1 MLVYCKL
8 YLVINLNLEIEKA
21 KNEFDDKNYER
32 ALEILDS
39 LEVEGEYH
47 KLAVMIRIASLMAL
61 KRYDDSL
68 SVIDSNIEK
77 FPYSDFLW
85 SRRVECHYFNGDEEN
100 AVKSLEELERIV
112 NKDEKHALVFL
123 AEEFELL
130 DNHENALKYCDMALE
145 IDEDFED
152 AVRQKAMIA
161 SSLKDR
167 DMMSDCADRL
177 LKLYDDDIYKVMIPF
192 MLKLFSGRYK
202 DCLDIVN
209 GVNVLDD
216 SQDEMFKGAIY
227 KSMVEDL
234 NIEIRTSAPIE
245 MTVDEVL
252 DLFFRYHYDG
262 IKHGEINGARY
273 LIVKRK

>member
-1 MLVYCKL
+1 MSFLQIENLTKSYATQNGVNTIL
-8 YLVINLNLEIEKA
+8 QNLNLEIEKA
-21 KNEFDDKNYER
+21 KNEFDDRNYER

-130 DNHENALKYCDMALE
+130 DNHEKALKYCDMALG

-152 AVRQKAMIA
+152 AVLKSETDKSAMAEVGEEYGFPVYSVVDVYDIIEY
-161 SSLKDR
+161 LEEDEKNR
-167 DMMSDCADRL
+167 ENVERIKNYL
-177 LKLYDDDIYKVMIPF
+177 L
-192 MLKLFSGRYK
+192 
-202 DCLDIVN
+202 VN
-209 GVNVLDD
+209 GAK
-216 SQDEMFKGAIY
+216 E
-227 KSMVEDL
+227 
-234 NIEIRTSAPIE
+234 
-245 MTVDEVL
+245 
-252 DLFFRYHYDG
+252 
-262 IKHGEINGARY
+262 
-273 LIVKRK
+273 